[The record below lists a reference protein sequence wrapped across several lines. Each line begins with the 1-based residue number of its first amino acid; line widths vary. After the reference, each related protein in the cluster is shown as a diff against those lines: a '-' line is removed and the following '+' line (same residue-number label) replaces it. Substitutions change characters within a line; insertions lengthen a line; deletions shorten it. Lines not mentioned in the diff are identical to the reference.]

1 MEIGQY
7 EEKPRAN
14 LQSVIQKMRD
24 NSNGYKHV
32 LIAAKLNEKELAG
45 KKNLEPILTEFY
57 QGIRDPEEDQDRA
70 KAFTQRVDGLLFIAN
85 HMYIHFMEFDDD
97 KYFDIVMQALADN
110 CGKGGMHE
118 DVWVL
123 HFTEEEPERVMTEWV
138 CK

>member
-70 KAFTQRVDGLLFIAN
+70 KAFT
-85 HMYIHFMEFDDD
+85 
-97 KYFDIVMQALADN
+97 
-110 CGKGGMHE
+110 
-118 DVWVL
+118 
-123 HFTEEEPERVMTEWV
+123 
-138 CK
+138 